1 MKPDLRRVLAVVL
14 MAALVFTSLPG
25 IALSNVYAA
34 SDPVVTVT
42 VNDVEYPVTITPGSK
57 TGAYDA
63 EVTVPDGTTDAVI
76 NVTSDLPLYRASK
89 VAPSG
94 TPMEISGITD
104 GKLIAIQ
111 LLINQQRPGGAIN
124 LTVNYEK
131 GLTPAIVIKADGAY
145 VNGKRCETTDFYIE
159 NLSWVGSPEI
169 FFIVPVT
176 ADEPVIAFDM
186 ESGLDWEE
194 FQYCHFAEEDE
205 MYYLSSDYMADYLNA
220 GEPFSYDEE
229 NEMYING
236 FCDDAAN
243 NPGVIIVPAKDGFND
258 FERPNE
264 GFVLVYKQVKEH
276 EHSPAAAW
284 SSDSTSH
291 WKACEAEDCP
301 EDGILDKASHSWNS
315 GVVTKAAT
323 CKEAGTKTY
332 TCTVCR
338 KTKVEAIAK
347 TSSHTWGDWTT
358 VEESSCLAAGSKT
371 RTCAVCGKEDTQST
385 GVAAH
390 NWSDWTVT
398 KEATCKAE
406 GEKTRRCLNDG
417 CTAVDTEAIP
427 ASSSHVLGEDNICTI
442 CGSYKGLF
450 TITGIGYSVEEKL
463 LTDDPIDSQFAGT
476 YRIHLDGDSIKTAD
490 WNITMPDGSAVGY
503 ANPYSSESWDGT
515 VSYTCRQSW
524 KSKTLAA
531 QIKNSYKEES
541 RYLAAPQSLA
551 APTKATLGDYA
562 SYVLVCFDGKYVDPS
577 KHQIQVSASNVKSS
591 AIAKNIILQSYGD
604 ILTPATLDTVFG
616 TEDPHYQY
624 GGQSG
629 YTHRW
634 TYVTGSGSK
643 AVVHTI
649 PEAGLSYE
657 EILGLLKDGQ
667 FSVNVAYDKVIYR
680 YIVDWNG
687 GEREDAVPNW
697 YIGKVGEFSAE
708 YWADTLTA
716 EQYEQYKDC
725 YFGYYDV
732 SGAGYVWYD
741 EVFGLTKEK
750 NKAPGSQLVTSFE
763 NEAGDEETYVSYL
776 VRPFAEG
783 AICSGWD
790 ITYLNDRGLCPTEKY
805 AASRQAKLGNGQPQQ
820 IRCAMSSTPIFGD
833 IIVTA
838 QYNAESSIVFALP
851 KGDENHSVTAAH
863 ANVYAVGQPLKNDSQ
878 IKTFTKVDKD
888 YDAGYDYYALL
899 DSDYQD
905 IWLNFGNGYYVT
917 DPNKALYIETS
928 EGRVYLEK
936 MSGSSD
942 SRAASPRYH
951 LTRNSQ
957 GAEMRPDFAAAAAC
971 SEDGVVYVHVDENAV
986 KPVSVKVGLLA
997 YENITTGTAKRK
1009 GDSGNFRYC
1018 KYTGPINEG
1027 FDICF
1032 FDMDGNP
1039 VDTDTF
1045 DWGSTV
1051 KFKVLKDGEDYSEC
1065 LRVFSNKTPV
1075 IVIGGLEGFDVSDT
1089 VPVVTGFEYLHMGES
1104 KLENTTL
1111 YTDNEMVADDDGF
1124 FTYTIDRIFTS
1135 VPASRTTE
1143 DVYILAIPVESALDE
1158 QKIRTAKE
1166 IANRAHFKFDFKTA
1180 DDIKAAADTLRSFLA
1195 ADLSDEECIA
1205 MVDDWAVY
1213 TKSYPLFR
1221 YKHEGQSVKKLGAEY
1236 TIEAFEA
1243 VLAASTPASARAV
1256 IADGSDFCT
1265 KIAAAYSDGNEQY
1278 KAEWKEANTIALD
1291 AKYEEEVKSN
1301 GYTIAKIDIDDIG
1314 EQTSMFVDMSEVS
1327 GSLLS
1332 VNMEVEKLQ
1341 QLAENE
1347 GTLAIKTNVG
1357 TVEFSKDAVNTIAN
1371 SGALAGSGI
1380 VNDSSSVYFNLISI
1394 SAEDIE
1400 ADNEKVQAL
1409 SENQKKVILATGR
1422 SVIDLT
1428 INNSRGAVV
1437 PLSETSVTVTV
1448 PYTLT
1453 EGENPDNVTVWYIN
1467 SQGRVDYVEGSYSEE
1482 TGCVTFTTTHF
1493 SAYLAVQAVTKKVWV
1508 EDK

>member
-1 MKPDLRRVLAVVL
+1 MKPNLRRVLAAVL

-25 IALSNVYAA
+25 IALSNVYAV
-34 SDPVVTVT
+34 SDPDETVT
-42 VNDVEYPVTITPGSK
+42 EYPVTITP
-57 TGAYDA
+57 D
-63 EVTVPDGTTDAVI
+63 
-76 NVTSDLPLYRASK
+76 
-89 VAPSG
+89 
-94 TPMEISGITD
+94 
-104 GKLIAIQ
+104 
-111 LLINQQRPGGAIN
+111 
-124 LTVNYEK
+124 
-131 GLTPAIVIKADGAY
+131 IVIKADPNEEVFGIGAY
-145 VNGKRCETTDFYIE
+145 VNDKPCTLLNYEGYWIEYLERLSSPIIFLEVPIKTD
-159 NLSWVGSPEI
+159 
-169 FFIVPVT
+169 
-176 ADEPVIAFDM
+176 APVIAFDM
-186 ESGLDWEE
+186 ENFPYEWES
-194 FQYCHFAEEDE
+194 FSANSVWVVDEENL
-205 MYYLSSDYMADYLNA
+205 YYTTDYEEGDNA
-220 GEPFSYDEE
+220 LVYGEPFEGYYYEDDEISVE
-229 NEMYING
+229 QNG
-236 FCDDAAN
+236 FVDYNANAEGCAGLVITPSPLCDWSTGSSSPFA
-243 NPGVIIVPAKDGFND
+243 GQGL
-258 FERPNE
+258 
-264 GFVLVYKQVKEH
+264 VLIYKHVEEH
-276 EHSPAAAW
+276 EHSPADAW

-291 WKACEAEDCP
+291 WKECEAEDCP
-301 EDGILDKASHSWNS
+301 EGGRLDKEDHKWNS
-315 GVVTKAAT
+315 GAVTKPAT

-332 TCTVCR
+332 TCTVCG
-338 KTKVEAIAK
+338 KTKTETIAK
-347 TSSHTWGDWTT
+347 TSSHTWGEWTT

-371 RTCAVCGKEDTQST
+371 RTCTVCGKEDTEST

-406 GEKTRRCLNDG
+406 GEKTRHCLNDG
-417 CTAVDTEAIP
+417 CKAVDTEAIP
-427 ASSSHVLGEDNICTI
+427 VSSIHVLGEDNICTI

-450 TITGIGYSVEEKL
+450 TITGIGYSVEENL

-503 ANPYSSESWDGT
+503 ARVYSSVNPMTGG
-515 VSYTCRQSW
+515 VSYTGSFGTW

-531 QIKNSYKEES
+531 QIKNSYTEEY
-541 RYLAAPQSLA
+541 RYLVAPQSLA
-551 APTKATLGDYA
+551 APSKATLGNYA
-562 SYVLVCFDGKYVDPS
+562 SYVLVCFDGKYVDTS

-604 ILTPATLDTVFG
+604 ILTPATLDKVFG

-657 EILGLLKDGQ
+657 EILDLLKDGQ

-741 EVFGLTKEK
+741 EIFGLTKE
-750 NKAPGSQLVTSFE
+750 NDKAPGSQLVTSFE

-776 VRPFAEG
+776 VRPFSEG

-790 ITYLNDRGLCPTEKY
+790 ITYINDRGLCPTENY
-805 AASRQAKLGNGQPQQ
+805 AASRQAKLGNGQPQL
-820 IRCAMSSTPIFGD
+820 IKCAMSSTPIFGD

-863 ANVYAVGQPLKNDSQ
+863 ANVYAVGQHLKNDSQ
-878 IKTFTKVDKD
+878 IKSFTKVDKD
-888 YDAGYDYYALL
+888 YDDNYDYYALL

-917 DPNKALYIETS
+917 DPNRALYIEAS

-936 MSGSSD
+936 MSSSSD
-942 SRAASPRYH
+942 SRGTSPRYH

-971 SEDGVVYVHVDENAV
+971 SVDGVVYVHVDENAV

-1027 FDICF
+1027 FEICF

-1039 VDTDTF
+1039 VDTNTF

-1166 IANRAHFKFDFKTA
+1166 IAGKAHFKFDFKSVA
-1180 DDIKAAADTLRSFLA
+1180 DIEAAADTLRSFLA
-1195 ADLSDEECIA
+1195 AGLSDEECIA
-1205 MVDDWAVY
+1205 MVDGWAVY

-1278 KAEWKEANTIALD
+1278 KTVWKEANTIVLD
-1291 AKYEEEVKSN
+1291 AQYEEEVKSN

-1371 SGALAGSGI
+1371 SGALAGSSI
-1380 VNDSSSVYFNLISI
+1380 VNDSSSVYFNLISV
-1394 SAEDIE
+1394 SAEDID

-1409 SENQKKVILATGR
+1409 SENQKKVIRATGR

-1448 PYTLT
+1448 PYTLA

-1493 SAYLAVQAVTKKVWV
+1493 SAYLALQAVTKKVWV